1 MPKTTPRTAV
11 GRPQDARQRPSDPAP
26 PRTHADAATAR
37 ARAVRDAAASEMPG
51 GEPYHAVTSAGPVV
65 IRDVRLVQQGGDA
78 PGYVEVSVGNPEGG
92 DTRFRIFNPPT
103 LVPDPAGDVIREE
116 AGPGGRTRTVR
127 YRVDPLAAVAEAIAA
142 NGGRAK
148 TGRRRGR

>member
-11 GRPQDARQRPSDPAP
+11 GRPQDARQRPSDPVQ

-51 GEPYHAVTSAGPVV
+51 GEPYHAVTSTGPVV
-65 IRDVRLVQQGGDA
+65 IHSIRFVPQDGDA
-78 PGYVEVSVGNPEGG
+78 PGYIEVFVGRPEGG
-92 DTRFRIFNPPT
+92 DPRFRIFNPPT
-103 LVPDPAGDVIREE
+103 LVPDPAGDVTREE
-116 AGPGGRTRTVR
+116 PGPGSRTRTVR
-127 YRVDPLAAVAEAIAA
+127 YRVDPLAAVAEAIAV